1 MAGQLSRIGT
11 TPSNMYP
18 QLTLLWRNEKKKKK
32 KKKKKKMVKN
42 RFGSNNILF
51 FQLMDVDFTTY
62 NVSGLDG
69 KLKAYTCHFLNY
81 TTMNNTYVY
90 GRYCFI

>member
-32 KKKKKKMVKN
+32 MVKN

-62 NVSGLDG
+62 NESGLDG